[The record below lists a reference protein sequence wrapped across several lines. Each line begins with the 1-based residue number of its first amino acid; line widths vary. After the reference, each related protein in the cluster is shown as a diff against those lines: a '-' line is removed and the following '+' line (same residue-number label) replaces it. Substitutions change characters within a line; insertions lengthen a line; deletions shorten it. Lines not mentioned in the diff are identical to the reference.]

1 MRQIIQFTKIRA
13 VMITLSVAII
23 AAGLVGTVVQGG
35 FNLGI
40 DFEAGLTQTVR
51 IDSAENIVAGEVR
64 EVLVEEL
71 PGVQVSRL
79 GAVEENTFSVR
90 VGEDEEA
97 EDFTNAVSTEISE
110 LLAEAYGAGNVE
122 TLETN
127 FVQSRFSEELT
138 RQAVFLTAFALILIL
153 IYIWFRFRL
162 GYAVS
167 AIAAL
172 VHDTAFVVVFL
183 GSIQMEVTTATIA
196 AVLTIIGYSLNDTIV
211 IFDRIR
217 ENESLMREAS
227 YEHRINT
234 SITQSLG
241 RTVITSVTTF
251 LAVLAIYI
259 FARGSVQD
267 FALALM
273 VGVVVG
279 TYSSIFIASPTLLL
293 WQRKAR
299 ERTRKKEMEKFG
311 GATSSGSED
320 KQPVAAEKSPAEAP
334 VDVDAV
340 KREISKKKS
349 PGAGTRNVSRAK
361 RKGKK

>member
-1 MRQIIQFTKIRA
+1 MRQTIQFTKIRYIMLA
-13 VMITLSVAII
+13 VTVALI
-23 AAGLVGTVVQGG
+23 AAGIAATVAQGG

-51 IDSAENIVAGEVR
+51 IETAEDTEAGALR
-64 EVLVEEL
+64 DLLAEEIS
-71 PGVQVSRL
+71 GIQVTRV
-79 GAVEENTFSVR
+79 GDPEDDTFSVR
-90 VGEDEEA
+90 VSQDEGGEE
-97 EDFTNAVSTEISE
+97 FTNTISTRVEEILGDE
-110 LLAEAYGAGNVE
+110 YGAGNVE
-122 TLETN
+122 TLATN
-127 FVQSRFSEELT
+127 FVESRFSQDLT
-138 RQAVFLTAFALILIL
+138 RQAILLTAFALVLIL

-172 VHDTAFVVVFL
+172 VHDTAFVVAFI
-183 GSIQMEVTTATIA
+183 GTIQMEVSTATIA

-241 RTVITSVTTF
+241 RTVITSLTTF
-251 LAVLAIYI
+251 LAVLAIFI
-259 FARGSVQD
+259 FARGAVQD

-273 VGVVVG
+273 VGVIIG
-279 TYSSIFIASPTLLL
+279 TYSSIFVASPTLLL
-293 WQRKAR
+293 WQRKAK
-299 ERTRKKEMEKFG
+299 ERSKKKDMEKYG
-311 GATSSGSED
+311 GGVVSSEA
-320 KQPVAAEKSPAEAP
+320 KEPVAGEKAPAEAA

-340 KREISKKKS
+340 KREITKKKS
-349 PGAGTRNVSRAK
+349 PAAGAKNVSRAK

>member
-1 MRQIIQFTKIRA
+1 MRQTIQFTKIRY
-13 VMITLSVAII
+13 VMLAISVALIV
-23 AAGLVGTVVQGG
+23 AGIVATILRGG

-51 IDSAENIVAGEVR
+51 IETTEDTEAGALRDILAGEI
-64 EVLVEEL
+64 E
-71 PGVQVSRL
+71 GVQVTRI
-79 GAVEENTFSVR
+79 GDPEEDTFSVR
-90 VGEDEEA
+90 VSQDEGG
-97 EDFTNAVSTEISE
+97 EDFTNTISTRVEEI
-110 LLAEAYGAGNVE
+110 LAEQYGAGNVE

-127 FVQSRFSEELT
+127 FVESRFSQDLT
-138 RQAVFLTAFALILIL
+138 RQAILLTAFALVLIL
-153 IYIWFRFRL
+153 VYIWFRFRL

-172 VHDTAFVVVFL
+172 VHDTAFVIAFI
-183 GSIQMEVTTATIA
+183 GTIQMEVTTATIA

-227 YEHRINT
+227 YAHRINT

-251 LAVLAIYI
+251 LAVLAIFI
-259 FARGSVQD
+259 FARGTVQD

-273 VGVVVG
+273 VGVIVG
-279 TYSSIFIASPTLLL
+279 TYSSIFVASPTLLL
-293 WQRKAR
+293 WQRKAK
-299 ERTRKKEMEKFG
+299 ERAKKKDMEKYG
-311 GATSSGSED
+311 GAAASSSEE
-320 KQPVAAEKSPAEAP
+320 KAPAAGEKAPAEAA

-349 PGAGTRNVSRAK
+349 PAAGTRNVSRAK

>member
-1 MRQIIQFTKIRA
+1 MRKTIQFTKIRY
-13 VMITLSVAII
+13 VMLAISVALI
-23 AAGLVGTVVQGG
+23 AAGIVATVIRGG

-51 IDSAENIVAGEVR
+51 IETTENVEAGALRDLLAEEIS
-64 EVLVEEL
+64 
-71 PGVQVSRL
+71 GVQVTRV
-79 GAVEENTFSVR
+79 GDPEDNTFSVR
-90 VGEDEEA
+90 VSQA
-97 EDFTNAVSTEISE
+97 EGGADFTNVISSE
-110 LLAEAYGAGNVE
+110 VEDILASEYGAGNIE

-127 FVQSRFSEELT
+127 FVESRFSQELT
-138 RQAVFLTAFALILIL
+138 RQAILLTAFALVLIL

-172 VHDTAFVVVFL
+172 VHDTAFVVAFL
-183 GSIQMEVTTATIA
+183 GTIQLEVTTATIA

-217 ENESLMREAS
+217 ENESLMREAT

-241 RTVITSVTTF
+241 RTVITSLTTF
-251 LAVLAIYI
+251 LAVLAIFI
-259 FARGSVQD
+259 FARGTVQD

-273 VGVVVG
+273 VGVIVG
-279 TYSSIFIASPTLLL
+279 TYSSIFVASPTLLL
-293 WQRKAR
+293 WQRKAK
-299 ERTRKKEMEKFG
+299 ERAKKRDMEKYG
-311 GATSSGSED
+311 GAVAASEE
-320 KQPVAAEKSPAEAP
+320 KVPVAGEKAPAEAA

-349 PGAGTRNVSRAK
+349 PASGAKNVSRAK

>member
-1 MRQIIQFTKIRA
+1 MRQTIQFTKIRY
-13 VMITLSVAII
+13 VMIAISVALI
-23 AAGLVGTVVQGG
+23 VGGIVATVLRGG

-51 IDSAENIVAGEVR
+51 IETADNVEAGAVR
-64 EVLVEEL
+64 DTLADEIQ
-71 PGVQVSRL
+71 GVQVTRI
-79 GAVEENTFSVR
+79 GNPEDDTFSVR
-90 VGEDEEA
+90 VGQDEGG
-97 EDFTNAVSTEISE
+97 EDFTNTISTRIEEILSE
-110 LLAEAYGAGNVE
+110 QYGAGNVE

-127 FVQSRFSEELT
+127 FVESRFSQDLT
-138 RQAVFLTAFALILIL
+138 RQAIFLTAFALVLIL
-153 IYIWFRFRL
+153 VYIWFRFRL

-172 VHDTAFVVVFL
+172 VHDTAFVIAFIGTV
-183 GSIQMEVTTATIA
+183 QMEVSTATIA

-227 YEHRINT
+227 YEYRINT

-251 LAVLAIYI
+251 LAVLAIFI

-279 TYSSIFIASPTLLL
+279 TYSSIFVASPTLLL
-293 WQRKAR
+293 WQRKAK
-299 ERTRKKEMEKFG
+299 ERAKRKDMEKYRRSAPG
-311 GATSSGSED
+311 GEE
-320 KQPVAAEKSPAEAP
+320 KEPVAGEKAPAEAA

-349 PGAGTRNVSRAK
+349 PATGTKNVSRAK
-361 RKGKK
+361 RKRKK